1 MEKSRIMRE
10 GRRSLALAACLF
22 AGGGTEAFAAR
33 IDPQEIEQLRGTVGM
48 LLDDVEEFYHVTILI
63 ESFLIFML
71 LALIV
76 VGIFGYSKLKKELC
90 ELRRRVDGEE
100 EPEPEPEEEIFP
112 VDPEPEPEPEPM
124 PEPEPEPE
132 PERKLSPLERFLEA
146 YSEVDELQDEALRK
160 ERFASLLQEFSVEMF
175 TCTNVEARRANPNTP
190 PTFETKAEGDF
201 WAIKKEGGSDDYHVI
216 PNPTLAYDDDRH
228 RFYGMKEAFA
238 SNYQEGKT
246 YTHMR
251 LDAPAR
257 FSLMGKLW
265 APVRPGKITL
275 SEESDA

>member
-1 MEKSRIMRE
+1 M
-10 GRRSLALAACLF
+10 
-22 AGGGTEAFAAR
+22 
-33 IDPQEIEQLRGTVGM
+33 
-48 LLDDVEEFYHVTILI
+48 
-63 ESFLIFML
+63 
-71 LALIV
+71 
-76 VGIFGYSKLKKELC
+76 
-90 ELRRRVDGEE
+90 
-100 EPEPEPEEEIFP
+100 
-112 VDPEPEPEPEPM
+112 
-124 PEPEPEPE
+124 
-132 PERKLSPLERFLEA
+132 
-146 YSEVDELQDEALRK
+146 DELQDEALRK

-201 WAIKKEGGSDDYHVI
+201 WAIKKEDGSDDYHVI

-275 SEESDA
+275 SEESGA